1 MPNGGHKWTERDCA
15 RDRACRVER
24 VYDSP
29 FFEVNKGNLLPTGD
43 TVMDRTTIHATRFKI
58 LVGATLLASVAAI
71 LFARNSA
78 AQEGKPPSLPLPEM
92 QRLSKLFVG
101 RWEYTETYP
110 KTPLNANGEVNTG
123 VYTSELGPGGNSIIN
138 RFHSKGPVGEFE
150 GVIVMTW
157 DPKEK
162 AYKEYF
168 FSDTSPAAVIEMGRW
183 EGDDLVYRL
192 EFSAGESKFA
202 LRNSTKFLSADKL
215 TSDQYSSVNGAP
227 EKLLVHV
234 EAVKK

>member
-1 MPNGGHKWTERDCA
+1 
-15 RDRACRVER
+15 
-24 VYDSP
+24 
-29 FFEVNKGNLLPTGD
+29 
-43 TVMDRTTIHATRFKI
+43 MDQTTIHATRFKI
-58 LVGATLLASVAAI
+58 LVGAILLACVAAI
-71 LFARNSA
+71 LFARDSG

-110 KTPLNANGEVNTG
+110 KISGVNTG

-168 FSDTSPAAVIEMGRW
+168 FSDTSPAAVIELGQW
-183 EGDDLVYRL
+183 EGDALVYRL
-192 EFSAGESKFA
+192 EFSAGESKFV

>member
-1 MPNGGHKWTERDCA
+1 
-15 RDRACRVER
+15 
-24 VYDSP
+24 VYDSSV
-29 FFEVNKGNLLPTGD
+29 FKAKKRIAVVTEGTLIDQTLI
-43 TVMDRTTIHATRFKI
+43 DRTRTRAARSTI
-58 LVGATLLASVAAI
+58 LVAAMLLASAATI

-110 KTPLNANGEVNTG
+110 KSPLNASGAVNTG

-138 RFHSKGPVGEFE
+138 RFHSKGLVGEFE

-162 AYKEYF
+162 AYKEYL
-168 FSDTSPAAVIEMGRW
+168 FSDSSPAAVIEMGQW

-192 EFSAGESKFA
+192 EFSAGESKFV
-202 LRNSTKFLSADKL
+202 LRNSTKSCPPTNLPAI
-215 TSDQYSSVNGAP
+215 NIPA
-227 EKLLVHV
+227 
-234 EAVKK
+234 

>member
-1 MPNGGHKWTERDCA
+1 MEGTLIEKTFVGKTTA
-15 RDRACRVER
+15 R
-24 VYDSP
+24 
-29 FFEVNKGNLLPTGD
+29 
-43 TVMDRTTIHATRFKI
+43 ATRFTI
-58 LVGATLLASVAAI
+58 LVGAILLASVAAI
-71 LFARNSA
+71 LLARNSA

-123 VYTSELGPGGNSIIN
+123 LYTSELGPGGNSIIN

-168 FSDTSPAAVIEMGRW
+168 FSDTSPAAVIEMGQW
-183 EGDDLVYRL
+183 DALVYRL
-192 EFSAGESKFA
+192 EFSAGESKFT
-202 LRNSTKFLSADKL
+202 LRNSTKFLSGEKL

>member
-1 MPNGGHKWTERDCA
+1 LTEGTLI
-15 RDRACRVER
+15 E
-24 VYDSP
+24 
-29 FFEVNKGNLLPTGD
+29 KTLIG
-43 TVMDRTTIHATRFKI
+43 RTTTGATRLKI
-58 LVGATLLASVAAI
+58 LVAAMLLASSGTI

-78 AQEGKPPSLPLPEM
+78 AQVDKPPSLPLPEM

-110 KTPLNANGEVNTG
+110 KTPLNASGGVNTG

-168 FSDTSPAAVIEMGRW
+168 FSDTSPAAVIEMGQW
-183 EGDDLVYRL
+183 EGDALVYRL
-192 EFSAGESKFA
+192 EFSAGESKFT

>member
-1 MPNGGHKWTERDCA
+1 MEET
-15 RDRACRVER
+15 
-24 VYDSP
+24 
-29 FFEVNKGNLLPTGD
+29 
-43 TVMDRTTIHATRFKI
+43 MIHATRSKI
-58 LVGATLLASVAAI
+58 LVAAILLASAAAI

-78 AQEGKPPSLPLPEM
+78 AQEAKPPALPVPEM
-92 QRLSKLFVG
+92 QRLSKLYAG

-110 KTPLNANGEVNTG
+110 KSAFSPNGGVNTG

-150 GVIVMTW
+150 GVMVMTW

-162 AYKEYF
+162 AYKAYVFGDSFPGTVVETGQWEE
-168 FSDTSPAAVIEMGRW
+168 DT
-183 EGDDLVYRL
+183 LVYRS
-192 EFSAGESKFA
+192 EFSVGERKFV
-202 LRNSTKFLSADKL
+202 LRNATKFLSDTKL
-215 TSDQYSSVNGAP
+215 TSDEYSSANGAP

>member
-1 MPNGGHKWTERDCA
+1 M
-15 RDRACRVER
+15 
-24 VYDSP
+24 YDSP
-29 FFEVNKGNLLPTGD
+29 AFEVKKGMPILTEGTLIEKTF
-43 TVMDRTTIHATRFKI
+43 VEKTTARATRFTI
-58 LVGATLLASVAAI
+58 LVAAMLLVSAGAI

-78 AQEGKPPSLPLPEM
+78 AQEEKPPSLPLPEM

-110 KTPLNANGEVNTG
+110 KTPLNANGGVNTG

-168 FSDTSPAAVIEMGRW
+168 FSDTSPAAVVEMGQW

-192 EFSAGESKFA
+192 EFSAGESKFV

-215 TSDQYSSVNGAP
+215 TSDQYSSVNDAP

>member
-1 MPNGGHKWTERDCA
+1 MYIAAQNGCTILPILTSKRKPVLTED
-15 RDRACRVER
+15 
-24 VYDSP
+24 
-29 FFEVNKGNLLPTGD
+29 NL
-43 TVMDRTTIHATRFKI
+43 MDQTTTHAARFKI
-58 LVGATLLASVAAI
+58 LVVAILLASAAAI
-71 LFARNSA
+71 LLARNSS
-78 AQEGKPPSLPLPEM
+78 AQEEKPPSLPLPEM
-92 QRLSKLFVG
+92 RRLSKLFVG
-101 RWEYTETYP
+101 KWEYTETYP
-110 KTPLNANGEVNTG
+110 KSPLNANGGVNTG

-168 FSDTSPAAVIEMGRW
+168 FSDTSPGAAVEMGQW

-192 EFSAGESKFA
+192 EFSAGESKFV
-202 LRNSTKFLSADKL
+202 LRNSTKFLSGDKL